1 MNQSWDNIE
10 KLKLELQGKGYKA
23 GTVSYMPG
31 RRIHVEH
38 HASVAFACVHF
49 GRRGQ
54 IKWIT
59 GNVAEM
65 VASVA
70 RGLGIKVGQVAPEGI
85 K

>member
-10 KLKLELQGKGYKA
+10 KLKAELQGKGYIA
-23 GTVSYMPG
+23 SNVSYLPG
-31 RRIHVEH
+31 RGIRVEH
-38 HASVAFACVHF
+38 HASVAYAFVHF

-70 RGLGIKVGQVAPEGI
+70 RAIGIRVGQVAPEGI